1 MRRENPDEATCVA
14 SATRGDSS
22 DLTMMIRVE
31 ISLKAERKFR
41 DKRNGRRNLV
51 VSFFVFVA
59 SLWAVSLYFVSFS
72 VSFVK
77 SYYIASRCKIDCKIT
92 MNHMI
97 FCLLPHHVSFRYSF
111 R

>member
-1 MRRENPDEATCVA
+1 MKFAKF
-14 SATRGDSS
+14 
-22 DLTMMIRVE
+22 IRVE